1 MTNSELKSKL
11 EKSVEFLQTELA
23 KIRTGRASPAL
34 IESIKV
40 NVYETMMELR
50 EIGTINVLDSHNLV
64 VSPWD
69 KGLLKDI
76 AGAIRNSDLK
86 LNPVVD
92 GDVVRVPLP
101 QLTEDRRKE
110 MTKLIIE
117 KVEEV
122 KGSLRNARQDA
133 MKDIEDLFK
142 KKEIGEDEKFTQ
154 KAEVEEIV
162 KEHTD
167 KTIKIGSDKE
177 ADILKV

>member
-110 MTKLIIE
+110 MTKLVIE

>member
-1 MTNSELKSKL
+1 MTNSELKFKL
-11 EKSVEFLQTELA
+11 EKSVEYLQGELS

-40 NVYETMMELR
+40 NVYESMMEIR
-50 EIGTINVLDSHNLV
+50 EVGTITVLDPSNLV

-69 KGLLKDI
+69 KSVLKEI
-76 AGAIRNSDLK
+76 ASAIRNSDLK

-101 QLTEDRRKE
+101 QLTEERRKE
-110 MTKLIIE
+110 MTKLVTD

-122 KGSLRNARQDA
+122 KGSIRNVRQEA
-133 MKDIEDLFK
+133 MKDIEDKFK
-142 KKEIGEDEKFTQ
+142 KKEIGEDEKFTE
-154 KAEVEEIV
+154 KDKVEETV
-162 KEHTD
+162 KEYND
-167 KTIKIGSDKE
+167 KVSKIGSDKE